1 MTPLGDMLIPA
12 YRMVGEGPETI
23 LFLHG
28 IGGGRASFDAQIGAM
43 GSGYRHLAWDMPG
56 YGGSSPLPEM
66 TFAAL
71 ADAAIRLLDV
81 LGIAQAHIIGHSMG
95 GMVAQEI
102 AIDHGERV
110 ASLVLSA
117 TSPAFG
123 KPGGDWQQQFLA
135 ARLAPLDAGKT
146 PADLAPDV
154 VAGLVAEG
162 ATAATIDAAIASM
175 SEISSDAYRAALTCL
190 VTFDRRD
197 ALDHISA
204 PCLLIA
210 GEADSVAPAPM
221 MARMAEHIVSA
232 QVITIPGAGHLANLE
247 TPATFNAAVAEFL
260 AQQTD
265 ARADDTE
272 SDRQAAR
279 AD

>member
-1 MTPLGDMLIPA
+1 MTPLGDMLTPA
-12 YRMVGEGPETI
+12 YRMVDEGPETI

-28 IGGGRASFDAQIGAM
+28 IGGARTSFDAQIGAM
-43 GSGYRHLAWDMPG
+43 GPGYRHLAWDMPG

-66 TFAAL
+66 TFPAL
-71 ADAAIRLLDV
+71 ADAAIRLLDE
-81 LGIAQAHIIGHSMG
+81 LGIARAHVVGHSMG

-123 KPGGDWQQQFLA
+123 KPGGDWQKQFLA

-146 PADLAPDV
+146 PADLAPAV
-154 VAGLVAEG
+154 VAGLVAEDAPAAALG
-162 ATAATIDAAIASM
+162 AAVASM
-175 SEISSDAYRAALTCL
+175 CDISSDAYRAALTCL

-197 ALDHISA
+197 ALDRIAA

-210 GEADSVAPAPM
+210 GEADAVAPAPM
-221 MARMAEHIVSA
+221 MARMAENIPGA

-247 TPATFNAAVAEFL
+247 TPAAFNAALADFL

-265 ARADDTE
+265 ARIDDTRP
-272 SDRQAAR
+272 DRQAAR